1 MGGNQ
6 RRQAGPG
13 RGAVLASGGVHVVA
27 ILLALW
33 VSTDNRLTDEFIVYE
48 IEIFSPPATELGT
61 RTPPPEEDL
70 VVETPD
76 PTPPEPEVEEAP
88 LVVEDA
94 PPEPEKPV
102 ETAPPPEPE
111 PEETEEEEVARSE
124 DPEPDAEESGEDLN
138 VRIEGVQR
146 DYPRYYE
153 NIIRQMDRCFRWQ
166 GQQDLS
172 TTIYF
177 VINRD
182 GTVSDVDIVTTSGS
196 FAFDIAAAAAAE
208 CAGQR
213 NRLGPLPEDL
223 PFERLPIRFNIDPRR
238 GGDGE
243 VT

>member
-1 MGGNQ
+1 MSVSRQ
-6 RRQAGPG
+6 RNRGPG
-13 RGAVLASGGVHVVA
+13 RGPVLASGAVHIVAVVM
-27 ILLALW
+27 ALW
-33 VSTDNRLTDEFIVYE
+33 VGTDDRRMDEFIVYE
-48 IEIFSPPATELGT
+48 IQIFSPPATELGT
-61 RTPPPEEDL
+61 PTPPPEEEL

-76 PTPPEPEVEEAP
+76 RTPPEPETEEAP
-88 LVVEDA
+88 VVVE
-94 PPEPEKPV
+94 PEPPSPEPQT

-111 PEETEEEEVARSE
+111 PEPEETEEPARSE
-124 DPEPDAEESGEDLN
+124 TPDPDAEESGEDLN

-166 GQQDLS
+166 GAQDLR

-182 GTVSDVDIVTTSGS
+182 GTVSDVDIVTSSGS
-196 FAFDIAAAAAAE
+196 FSFDIAAAGAAE

-223 PFERLPIRFNIDPRR
+223 PFDRLPIRFNIDPRR

-243 VT
+243 S